1 VPGLLGV
8 TAEVAEVTPSNL
20 AQERAPSWVLGLLGT
35 TAGAAGVTPSILAQ
49 SSPPPSWVSGLLGMT
64 VEAAGVTP
72 GNLVRLRAPLLVPR
86 KTWHDY
92 WAPEG
97 MLSNLM

>member
-1 VPGLLGV
+1 
-8 TAEVAEVTPSNL
+8 
-20 AQERAPSWVLGLLGT
+20 
-35 TAGAAGVTPSILAQ
+35 
-49 SSPPPSWVSGLLGMT
+49 MT

-72 GNLVRLRAPLLVPR
+72 DNLVQLRAPLLVPR

-92 WAPEG
+92 WAPEV